1 MEALQEIFDKELKEN
16 SDLLKEKEKLQKPR
30 ERCSIFFKTLKH
42 EIQSCEY

>member
-30 ERCSIFFKTLKH
+30 ERCSIFFKTLKYKT
-42 EIQSCEY
+42 QSCEY